1 MSQWWTYTLSDFLL
15 FSPRTYYRLL
25 ELYNLAIWPL
35 QLAGGAIGL
44 GIVAMLAL
52 KRDRRRRII
61 ALLLAGCWLWIAWG
75 FHYERYA
82 QINWAAEWFAVAFAL
97 QAIFLIVVGVM
108 RRAASQAS
116 REGGNRLAATLVA
129 ITVLGYPLIAPL
141 AGRPWTAAEA
151 FGVAADPTAIGTI
164 AALSTV
170 GGRAR
175 WLLLI
180 LPLLWCAVAVATL
193 WAMDAPETVVV
204 AGAALLAL
212 VPAVCG
218 MRRGDRDAKS

>member
-1 MSQWWTYTLSDFLL
+1 MSEWWSYTLSDFLL

-25 ELYNLAIWPL
+25 ELYNLAIWPM
-35 QLAGGAIGL
+35 QLAGVAIGL
-44 GIVAMLAL
+44 GIAAMLAS
-52 KRDRRRRII
+52 KRDQRERII
-61 ALLLAGCWLWIAWG
+61 ALLLAACWLWIAWG

-82 QINWAAEWFAVAFAL
+82 QINWAAKWVAAAFAL
-97 QAIFLIVVGVM
+97 QAIFLIVVGVV
-108 RRAASQAS
+108 RRPVSQAP
-116 REGGNRLAATLVA
+116 RDGGNRIAAAIVA

-175 WLLLI
+175 WLLLFV
-180 LPLLWCAVAVATL
+180 PLLWCTVAVATL
-193 WAMDAPETVVV
+193 WAMEAPETVVV

-212 VPAVCG
+212 VPVVCE
-218 MRRGDRDAKS
+218 MRRGDRDAR